1 MYLFDSLAQHA
12 ALYEAWKKIKAKK
25 AAGGID
31 RVSIEEFDRHL
42 NKNIDALVSDLKEN
56 RYVPVP
62 FRQAEIP
69 KFTDLKEKRTLS
81 LPAIRDKIVQ
91 QAVLELIEPKFERD
105 FLDCSYAYRKGRGPQ
120 KAIRR
125 LEYYLKYS
133 DVQWAIRCDI
143 DDFFDT
149 VNHDLLIDEV
159 SKKIHDKKILNLIR
173 LWLKAGL
180 LGPRGEFYE
189 TTEGI
194 AQGAI
199 ISPLL
204 ANIYLHRFDLFMT
217 QKGYNYIRYSDDF
230 IVLTGTKKQAYR
242 AFDDVLYFMKDVLKL
257 KLNENPYPF
266 KHVDSGFTFL
276 GIYFRGGIRRIA
288 NGKMGKIFNKIN
300 WYTDKYKKWTKEEF
314 FKKIEESVEG
324 IKAYYSFI
332 NPREQFSEIEAHLQ
346 KRLGFLIA
354 QLLKRGEIKD
364 KNEALSL
371 ISTIPLLNP
380 HGEKEIKKW
389 QEEIISK
396 AISIYGHIAK
406 REEKEKQ
413 PPQISRLASAQK
425 QKFIKQY
432 ATEAEV
438 VISTPGVF
446 IGKTSQRII
455 LRQQRKNIL
464 ELPFFKVKNILVASR
479 GVSVSSDLI
488 HSCVKKKIPIT
499 FLNPYGIPY
508 AIVEAPIFSM
518 GSIAVLQ
525 IRAYETEKAL
535 ELAKSFVEGKIRNQI
550 NLLKFYARS
559 RKIEGDLFF
568 ENLNPAISKMQ
579 DYLKE
584 LDSIELP
591 EEGDYAI
598 IRDKLFSLEGRAS
611 NEYWRLMRLLLSPE
625 LGFNGRRRRGAND
638 LVNCLLN
645 YGYGIL
651 YQRAWKA
658 LILARLNPHISFLHA
673 FQRNKPTLVYD
684 FIEEFRQPV
693 VDRAIFSML
702 TKGKRG
708 ADLQVD
714 KNGILPKGTRDKTIN
729 AVIKRLS
736 SLVNFRGEKIK
747 LEDVITNQ
755 AKNLVK
761 CLEGKQKYRPFLI
774 RY

>member
-1 MYLFDSLAQHA
+1 
-12 ALYEAWKKIKAKK
+12 
-25 AAGGID
+25 
-31 RVSIEEFDRHL
+31 
-42 NKNIDALVSDLKEN
+42 
-56 RYVPVP
+56 
-62 FRQAEIP
+62 
-69 KFTDLKEKRTLS
+69 
-81 LPAIRDKIVQ
+81 
-91 QAVLELIEPKFERD
+91 
-105 FLDCSYAYRKGRGPQ
+105 
-120 KAIRR
+120 
-125 LEYYLKYS
+125 
-133 DVQWAIRCDI
+133 
-143 DDFFDT
+143 
-149 VNHDLLIDEV
+149 
-159 SKKIHDKKILNLIR
+159 
-173 LWLKAGL
+173 
-180 LGPRGEFYE
+180 
-189 TTEGI
+189 
-194 AQGAI
+194 
-199 ISPLL
+199 
-204 ANIYLHRFDLFMT
+204 
-217 QKGYNYIRYSDDF
+217 
-230 IVLTGTKKQAYR
+230 
-242 AFDDVLYFMKDVLKL
+242 
-257 KLNENPYPF
+257 
-266 KHVDSGFTFL
+266 
-276 GIYFRGGIRRIA
+276 
-288 NGKMGKIFNKIN
+288 MGKIFNKIN

-314 FKKIEESVEG
+314 FKKIKESVEG

-346 KRLGFLIA
+346 KRLGFLLA
-354 QLLKRGEIKD
+354 ELLKRKEIED

-380 HGEKEIKKW
+380 HSEKEIKKW
-389 QEEIISK
+389 QEGIISN
-396 AISIYGHIAK
+396 AFSIYEHIAK
-406 REEKEKQ
+406 KEEKQKQ
-413 PPQISRLASAQK
+413 HPQISRLASAQK

-438 VISTPGVF
+438 IISTPGVF
-446 IGKTSQRII
+446 IGKTSQRVI
-455 LRQQRKNIL
+455 LRQKRKNIL

-488 HSCVKKKIPIT
+488 HSCVKKKIPIS

-611 NEYWRLMRLLLSPE
+611 NEYWRLIRFLLPPE
-625 LGFNGRRRRGAND
+625 IGFNGRRRRGAND

-658 LILARLNPHISFLHA
+658 LVLARLNPHISFLHA

-684 FIEEFRQPV
+684 FIEEFRQPI

-714 KNGILPKGTRDKTIN
+714 ENGILPKATRDKTIN

-736 SLVNFRGEKIK
+736 SIVYFRGEKIK
-747 LEDVITNQ
+747 LEDVITVQ

-761 CLEGKQKYRPFLI
+761 YLEGKQKYRPFLA

>member
-1 MYLFDSLAQHA
+1 MHLFDCLIQHA
-12 ALYEAWKKIKAKK
+12 VLYEAWKKIKAKR
-25 AAGGID
+25 AVGGID
-31 RVSIEEFDRHL
+31 HVSIEEFDRHL

-625 LGFNGRRRRGAND
+625 LGFNGRRRRGATD
-638 LVNCLLN
+638 LVNSMLN

-684 FIEEFRQPV
+684 FIEEFRQPI

>member
-105 FLDCSYAYRKGRGPQ
+105 FLDCSYAYRKGKGPQ

-149 VNHDLLIDEV
+149 INHDLLIDEV

-204 ANIYLHRFDLFMT
+204 ANIYLHRFDVFMT

-230 IVLTGTKKQAYR
+230 IVLTGTKKQAYK

-300 WYTDKYKKWTKEEF
+300 WYTDKFKKWTKDEF
-314 FKKIEESVEG
+314 FKKIKESVEG
-324 IKAYYSFI
+324 IKTYYSFI

-346 KRLGFLIA
+346 KRLGFLVA
-354 QLLKRGEIKD
+354 QFFKRGEIKD
-364 KNEALSL
+364 KNEALAFV
-371 ISTIPLLNP
+371 STIPLLNP
-380 HGEKEIKKW
+380 HSEKEIKKW
-389 QEEIISK
+389 QEEVISK
-396 AISIYGHIAK
+396 ATSIYEHIAPK
-406 REEKEKQ
+406 EEKPKQ
-413 PPQISRLASAQK
+413 PPRISRLVSAQK
-425 QKFIKQY
+425 HRFIKQY
-432 ATEAEV
+432 ATESQIIV
-438 VISTPGVF
+438 STPGVF
-446 IGKTSQRII
+446 IGKVSERLV
-455 LRQQRKNIL
+455 LRQQRKNLL
-464 ELPFFKVKNILVASR
+464 ELPFFKVKDILVTSR
-479 GVSVSSDLI
+479 GISVSSDLI
-488 HSCVKKKIPIT
+488 HSCVKNKIPIN
-499 FLNPYGIPY
+499 FLNPYGFPY
-508 AIVEAPIFSM
+508 AVVEAPIFSM

-535 ELAKSFVEGKIRNQI
+535 ELAKRFVEGKIKNQI

-559 RKIEGDLFF
+559 RKTEGDLFF
-568 ENLNPAISKMQ
+568 ENLSPAISKMQ
-579 DYLKE
+579 ANLKE
-584 LDSIELP
+584 LDTITISQE
-591 EEGDYAI
+591 DKYAI
-598 IRDKLFSLEGRAS
+598 LRDRLFSSEGRAS

-625 LGFNGRRRRGAND
+625 LGFNGRRRRGATD
-638 LVNCLLN
+638 LVNAMLN

-658 LILARLNPHISFLHA
+658 LVLARLNPHISFLHA

-684 FIEEFRQPV
+684 FIEEFRQPI

-702 TKGKRG
+702 RRGKRG
-708 ADLQVD
+708 IDLKLD
-714 KNGILPKGTRDKTIN
+714 EKGMLSKETKNKTITT
-729 AVIKRLS
+729 VIKRLS
-736 SLVNFRGEKIK
+736 SLVTFRGNKIK
-747 LEDVITNQ
+747 LEDVIILQ
-755 AKNLVK
+755 AKNLVRH
-761 CLEGKQKYRPFLI
+761 LEGKQKYRPFLA

>member
-1 MYLFDSLAQHA
+1 MHLFDSLTQHA
-12 ALYEAWKKIKAKK
+12 VLYEAWKKIKAKR
-25 AAGGID
+25 AVGGID
-31 RVSIEEFDRHL
+31 HVSIEEFDRHL

-125 LEYYLKYS
+125 LEHYLKYS

-149 VNHDLLIDEV
+149 VNHDLLIDELC
-159 SKKIHDKKILNLIR
+159 KKIHDKKILNLIR

-288 NGKMGKIFNKIN
+288 NGKMRKIFNKIN

-380 HGEKEIKKW
+380 RGEKEIKKW

-413 PPQISRLASAQK
+413 PPQISRLTSAQK

-625 LGFNGRRRRGAND
+625 LGFNGRRRRGADD

-658 LILARLNPHISFLHA
+658 LVLARLNPHISFLHA

-684 FIEEFRQPV
+684 FIEEFRQPI

-736 SLVNFRGEKIK
+736 SLVNFRGNKIK